1 MLRILRGL
9 SGSNAHF
16 VSPYLVSEITVRPTM
31 EGWLGDEKK
40 VNENSEDGDKKKG
53 DEHAE

>member
-1 MLRILRGL
+1 MLRILRRS

-31 EGWLGDEKK
+31 EGWLSDKKK